1 MSLSDIDPITVM
13 AVMAAVALLPIAV
26 VMTTSFLKISV
37 VLALL
42 RNAIGVQQVPPNMA
56 LNGLAL
62 ILSAYVMAPVLGQV
76 ADAIREPETPVAQGS
91 HDALPDDAVEAGSG
105 GSSEGGGGSS
115 APPPVSRYA
124 PSGAS
129 TPDGPGA
136 ASGKLDRMLDAVQ
149 RGAAPMRAFMMKF
162 SKPAHRQF
170 FVDTAASL
178 WGEGAVRGLQEDNF
192 FVLVPAFVLSQL
204 NSAFQVG
211 FLLYLPFI
219 IIDLIVSNV
228 LLAMG
233 MMMVSPVTIA
243 IPLKLFLFVM
253 LDGWTLLIKG
263 LVLSYS

>member
-1 MSLSDIDPITVM
+1 MNDVDP
-13 AVMAAVALLPIAV
+13 VALIVVIACV
-26 VMTTSFLKISV
+26 AIMPLAIMLTTSFLKISV

-62 ILSAYVMAPVLGQV
+62 ILSLYVMAPVLGKV
-76 ADAIREPETPVAQGS
+76 AEEVKHTY
-91 HDALPDDAVEAGSG
+91 EAGT
-105 GSSEGGGGSS
+105 
-115 APPPVSRYA
+115 APE
-124 PSGAS
+124 
-129 TPDGPGA
+129 PGA
-136 ASGKLDRMLDAVQ
+136 QRFDTLMKAIE
-149 RGAAPMRAFMMKF
+149 RGAAPLKAFMTKH
-162 SKPAHRQF
+162 SSPGQRQF
-170 FVDTAASL
+170 FMDTAVSL
-178 WGEGAVRGLQEDNF
+178 WGPQEASGLREDNLL
-192 FVLVPAFVLSQL
+192 VLIPAFVVSQL
-204 NSAFQVG
+204 TAAFQVG

-253 LDGWTLLIKG
+253 LDGWTKLIQG